1 MKKNTNWITL
11 IELTVVIAIF
21 WIIIVWLSRIN
32 YNTNIN
38 KQKFEDFNNQIVTNI
53 EAVRNNAINWKW
65 VLSWTT
71 LINPNKFNINLNL
84 NNMTSWYDSS
94 YNNLSNE
101 TNVSFSNLNK
111 ILSIKCTNINWSIPT
126 DTNPTINN
134 LNLNFTS
141 NSILTNCWNINNS
154 VWKIIIIKTISW
166 DFKKTIKFNTVTWIV
181 SKENQ

>member
-11 IELTVVIAIF
+11 IELSVVIAIF

-53 EAVRNNAINWKW
+53 EAIRNNAINWKW
-65 VLSWTT
+65 VLIWTE

-84 NNMTSWYDSS
+84 NNMTTWYDSS
-94 YNNLSNE
+94 YINLSNE

-111 ILSIKCTNINWSIPT
+111 ILSIKCTNIDWSIPT
-126 DTNPTINN
+126 DTNPTTNN
-134 LNLNFTS
+134 LNLDFTS
-141 NSILTNCWNINNS
+141 NSIITNCWNTNNN
-154 VWKIIIIKTISW
+154 VWKIITIKTISW
-166 DFKKTIKFNTVTWIV
+166 DFKKTIKFNTVTWVV

>member
-53 EAVRNNAINWKW
+53 ETVRNNAINWKW

-111 ILSIKCTNINWSIPT
+111 IK
-126 DTNPTINN
+126 
-134 LNLNFTS
+134 
-141 NSILTNCWNINNS
+141 
-154 VWKIIIIKTISW
+154 
-166 DFKKTIKFNTVTWIV
+166 
-181 SKENQ
+181 